1 MVCSNEGLLLSLPL
15 SHRLHHLEGNFPLL
29 WMSEEKGEKVLAFKR
44 KKNTDHNKQKNVKKL
59 DSNATVLNA
68 ESFLRYSNSEP

>member
-1 MVCSNEGLLLSLPL
+1 
-15 SHRLHHLEGNFPLL
+15 
-29 WMSEEKGEKVLAFKR
+29 MSEEKGEKVLAFKR
-44 KKNTDHNKQKNVKKL
+44 KKKNTDHNKQKNVKKL